1 MGRSQQGPTELD
13 IREMDARRKDFH
25 AAWYQGYRQSD
36 VDTYLDEVV
45 EAMRAGIQENASL
58 RAGMAVPRAPRED
71 TERVTPLN
79 VQAKEFGIARFGRG
93 YKMRDV
99 DDYLD
104 DVTDMLSLLE
114 AENEALRA

>member
-1 MGRSQQGPTELD
+1 V
-13 IREMDARRKDFH
+13 A
-25 AAWYQGYRQSD
+25 
-36 VDTYLDEVV
+36 
-45 EAMRAGIQENASL
+45 
-58 RAGMAVPRAPRED
+58 
-71 TERVTPLN
+71 PLN

-104 DVTDMLSLLE
+104 DVTDMLSRLE

>member
-1 MGRSQQGPTELD
+1 MDRSQQGPTELD
-13 IREMDARRKDFH
+13 IRGIDARRRDFH
-25 AAWYQGYRQSD
+25 AAWFQGYRQND

-45 EAMRAGIQENASL
+45 EAMRARIQENAGL
-58 RAGMAVPRAPRED
+58 RAGMTVPRAPRD

-79 VQAKEFGIARFGRG
+79 VQGKEFGIARFGRG

-104 DVTDMLSLLE
+104 DVTDMLSRLE